1 MEVESETVGERD
13 RGRGNKRGSMQVG
26 GGGGKCDSPCKSLSL
41 WHHYISIHMGQS
53 EWKTTL

>member
-26 GGGGKCDSPCKSLSL
+26 GGGVSVIPPVKVYPSGT
-41 WHHYISIHMGQS
+41 II
-53 EWKTTL
+53 

>member
-26 GGGGKCDSPCKSLSL
+26 GGVSVIPPVKVYPSGT
-41 WHHYISIHMGQS
+41 II
-53 EWKTTL
+53 